1 VDGVTSTGS
10 AQRLRAPMWPLLVGG
25 FLGPFGGGL
34 TTPML
39 PEIGEQFGVPLDT
52 AAWSLTAYLLPFSLV
67 LLVSGTLGDQW
78 GRRRTVRI
86 AYIAYAVAS
95 LLCVVAPTMGFF
107 LAGRGLQGVANAF
120 TTPLLVTAIFDA
132 VAPERLGMWLGR
144 FGGMQASGMA
154 LAPLAGGLAGAIDY
168 RLAFVVT
175 AVVAAALALVP
186 PADHVGV
193 RTAAAARWRVLAN
206 SRLVRTCA
214 VAVVVGLAQTGV
226 MLLTAIYV
234 QDEFGLGPTGR
245 GLVIA
250 AFGIAGLVM
259 SGRIGHVVDRLG
271 VRRAGSLVFLAL
283 AVVVTTIGFESRLWM
298 VVLSLGAVGAGAVGG
313 RVIVN
318 SLAVR
323 STPENAGGATSFAMA
338 VLFLGSAAA
347 PLLLLP
353 AYGVTPELGFAAL
366 GLAAVFAVLML
377 QIRIPDARPV
387 ERA

>member
-1 VDGVTSTGS
+1 MDAVTTTGS
-10 AQRLRAPMWPLLVGG
+10 EQRLRAPMWPLLVGG

-39 PEIGEQFGVPLDT
+39 PEIGERFGVGLDT

-86 AYIAYAVAS
+86 AYLAYAAAS
-95 LLCVVAPTMGFF
+95 LLCVVAPTMGAF
-107 LAGRGLQGVANAF
+107 LGGRALQGIANAF

-132 VAPERLGMWLGR
+132 VAPGQLGRWLGR

-168 RLAFVVT
+168 RLAFVLT
-175 AVVAAALALVP
+175 AFVAGALALVP
-186 PADHVGV
+186 PGDHVGA
-193 RTAAAARWRVLAN
+193 RAAVAGRWRVLAN
-206 SRLVRTCA
+206 SRLVRACA
-214 VAVVVGLAQTGV
+214 IAVVVGLAQTGV
-226 MLLTAIYV
+226 MLLTAVYTEDV
-234 QDEFGLGPTGR
+234 FGLGPTGR

-271 VRRAGSLVFLAL
+271 VRRAGALVFAAL

-298 VVLSLGAVGAGAVGG
+298 VVLSLGAVGAGTVGG

-318 SLAVR
+318 SLSVR
-323 STPENAGGATSFAMA
+323 STPENPGGATSMAMA
-338 VLFLGSAAA
+338 VLFLGSSAA
-347 PLLLLP
+347 PLVLLP
-353 AYGVTPELGFAAL
+353 AYAVTPELGFATIGVAAL
-366 GLAAVFAVLML
+366 IAVLLL
-377 QIRIPDARPV
+377 QIRVPEPAA
-387 ERA
+387 ERG